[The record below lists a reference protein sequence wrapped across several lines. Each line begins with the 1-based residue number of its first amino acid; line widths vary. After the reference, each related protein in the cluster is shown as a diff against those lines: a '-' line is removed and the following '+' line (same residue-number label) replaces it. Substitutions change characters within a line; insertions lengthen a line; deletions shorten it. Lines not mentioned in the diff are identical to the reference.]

1 MLGLLYK
8 RSDSQYYWFQI
19 RFKGRLY
26 QRSTKVTNQQVARQI
41 ESKFRTDLATGAVGL
56 TLAKDAPL
64 LAHFIER
71 DFLPFIKSTK
81 SGKANTLHYY
91 QHHAGVLKESSLSN
105 LPLDAIDQKMIARYA
120 ANRRGTGLS
129 VATVNRE
136 LQVLRRIFKLAME
149 WSKVRGVLPTVKMLP
164 GEHRRERVVSPKEE
178 NKYLDACPP
187 LLKDVATLL
196 FDLALRPDECFR
208 LTTENFQGDFCVIFY
223 GKGRGS
229 RRKIPMSDRVKR
241 IVARL
246 SKTASPWLFP
256 APTKAGHINQSSL
269 KKQHLRAIEAS
280 GVPFFVP
287 YSIRHT
293 AITRWSN
300 KVDAYT
306 LHFLAGHV
314 SMQTT
319 ERYVHIGEDR
329 LKGILSVRKKR
340 QPKRKTKS
348 LPRRSFRRKH
358 GETAKQKRLFSRF

>member
-1 MLGLLYK
+1 LLYK

-26 QRSTKVTNQQVARQI
+26 QRSTKVTNKQVAGQI
-41 ESKFRTDLATGAVGL
+41 EAKFRTDLATGVVGL
-56 TLAKDAPL
+56 KLAKNAPL
-64 LAHFIER
+64 LEQFIER
-71 DFLPFIKSTK
+71 DFLPFIKSSK

-91 QHHAGVLKESSLSN
+91 RHHAGVLKDSSLGN
-105 LPLDAIDQKMIARYA
+105 VPLDAIDQKLIASYA
-120 ANRRGTGLS
+120 EDRRATGLS

-164 GEHRRERVVSPKEE
+164 GEHHRERVITPADEA
-178 NKYLDACPP
+178 KYLAACPA
-187 LLKDVATLL
+187 LMKDVATLL
-196 FDLALRPDECFR
+196 FDLALRPEEAFR

-269 KKQHLRAIEAS
+269 KKQHLRAIKAS

-319 ERYVHIGEDR
+319 QRYVHIGEDR
-329 LKGILSVRKKR
+329 LKGILSRPQKR
-340 QPKRKTKS
+340 QPKRQTKN
-348 LPRRSFRRKH
+348 PKRR
-358 GETAKQKRLFSRF
+358 G